1 VSNTAD
7 ISLVTLLGRD
17 VINGAGRLEAGRKHV
32 HVSLCYNEHMDTT
45 IRNLDESAYRE
56 LKARAALSGKTIG
69 ELVTE
74 AIRGYLARPTALTK
88 RGSLRDL
95 TPEAYPKGNERLS
108 EQVDAIVY
116 GV

>member
-1 VSNTAD
+1 
-7 ISLVTLLGRD
+7 
-17 VINGAGRLEAGRKHV
+17 
-32 HVSLCYNEHMDTT
+32 
-45 IRNLDESAYRE
+45 
-56 LKARAALSGKTIG
+56 
-69 ELVTE
+69 VTE